1 LFAVSSLLVIPQ
13 QAKAISLPN
22 PTPVFRFYKLA
33 DGSHFFTNNESEKNV
48 VSQRPDIYRYE
59 GVAFYEYTSQV
70 ANSVPVYRFY
80 NFKQGVHFYTASQS
94 EYQNVLTT
102 GSWTYRYEGVAYYTL
117 TAVSNGLAPVH
128 RFYKFRQGV
137 HFYTNNQ
144 AEATYL
150 NNTAYSTY
158 RYEGVAY
165 YSPDHLS
172 FSGSGTQTTESFVL
186 PTALTKFTMDYSG
199 TSNFIVWLKEANT
212 GDDYSLVANEI
223 GATSFSAPVGVD
235 ENRYILEVQSSGPWT
250 INLEFPKASSG
261 IVTSFSGTGSSA
273 SPLFTIPSGAHTLS
287 YSHNDSS
294 AFIVYLWDGAGNLV
308 DVPVIESGVTSGSVL
323 ISSDG
328 GDYMMGIETYGNWAI
343 SIL

>member
-1 LFAVSSLLVIPQ
+1 
-13 QAKAISLPN
+13 
-22 PTPVFRFYKLA
+22 VFRFYKLA

-172 FSGSGTQTTESFVL
+172 SVVAVLKRQRALFYLPLLLNLRWTIAEPQLYCLAQGSEH
-186 PTALTKFTMDYSG
+186 
-199 TSNFIVWLKEANT
+199 W
-212 GDDYSLVANEI
+212 DDYSLVANEI

-235 ENRYILEVQSSGPWT
+235 EIDTYLR
-250 INLEFPKASSG
+250 F
-261 IVTSFSGTGSSA
+261 
-273 SPLFTIPSGAHTLS
+273 SPLDLGPSTWSSRRPAVALLPHLVEPGQALRRCSLS
-287 YSHNDSS
+287 
-294 AFIVYLWDGAGNLV
+294 LRGR
-308 DVPVIESGVTSGSVL
+308 TR
-323 ISSDG
+323 
-328 GDYMMGIETYGNWAI
+328 
-343 SIL
+343 